1 MRRYEVVFVLA
12 PTLSDDEVDE
22 TIEGFS
28 KTAGESGAQLVEV
41 DKWGKR
47 RLAFP
52 VEKHTEGSYVVLTLE
67 EPAATAVA
75 ELERR
80 FKVTDS
86 VIRFLSVRTDLDLK
100 RAAKFQARRV
110 LKKEKRAARAP
121 LPKQQEDA
129 VKVPAEE
136 G

>member
-12 PTLSDDEVDE
+12 PTLSDEEVDE
-22 TIEGFS
+22 ITEGFS
-28 KTAGESGAQLVEV
+28 KTAGESGAQVVEV
-41 DKWGKR
+41 NKWGKR

-52 VEKHTEGSYVVLTLE
+52 VEKHREGIYVLLTLE
-67 EPAATAVA
+67 ETAAMAVA

-86 VIRFLSVRTDLDLK
+86 VIRFLSIRTDLDLK
-100 RAAKFQARRV
+100 RAAKFQARRK
-110 LKKEKRAARAP
+110 LKKEKRAARAA
-121 LPKQQEDA
+121 LPKPQQDVVQVQA
-129 VKVPAEE
+129 DE